1 MQTARVVN
9 EDCQQV
15 VHLPAG
21 FRIEGDEV
29 GVHRVG
35 RSLLLIPS
43 GADRWQMLV
52 DSLDQFTEDY
62 LRERAQP
69 VEQERDPLFP

>member
-1 MQTARVVN
+1 MKTARVIN
-9 EDCQQV
+9 EDSQQV
-15 VHLPAG
+15 VRLPAG

-29 GVHRVG
+29 GVHQVG

-43 GADRWQMLV
+43 DADRWQMLV

-62 LRERAQP
+62 LRERGQP
-69 VEQERDPLFP
+69 AEQERDPFFP